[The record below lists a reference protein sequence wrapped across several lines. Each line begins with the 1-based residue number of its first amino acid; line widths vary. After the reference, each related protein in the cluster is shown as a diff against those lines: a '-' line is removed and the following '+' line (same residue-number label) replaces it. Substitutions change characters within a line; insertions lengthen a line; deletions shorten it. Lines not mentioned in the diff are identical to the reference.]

1 MLLGQSEFGTSL
13 PGLSNRG
20 PFTTALHGLPKV
32 IPRTLATKSEIDSF
46 CLVVQMSQKSNS
58 LGFAPNFYST
68 LSTALPFLPLAHASP
83 GALPAENAD
92 SPFPIGVGRTSISR
106 SREEPERARC
116 RAVLRAPPGVP
127 PQRLCRIREN
137 SSSRAL
143 LGQNAL
149 SEQTFPETSRE
160 CQLPHGAARPVG
172 WPPLLSPGPRYRGRS
187 LGASQR
193 ALSPALLQ
201 GTACSPVLRCSAA
214 LRARLRLSGRKCACS
229 APSWSGKM
237 ETSAL
242 VLHFG
247 AIRGHSRSGRRRAGL
262 NGYRLP

>member
-13 PGLSNRG
+13 PELSSRG
-20 PFTTALHGLPKV
+20 PFTAVLHGLPAV
-32 IPRTLATKSEIDSF
+32 VPRTLATRSEIDPF
-46 CLVVQMSQKSNS
+46 CPVAQMSQKSNS

-68 LSTALPFLPLAHASP
+68 LSTIFLFFPLSRAFP

-92 SPFPIGVGRTSISR
+92 SPFSIGVGRTSISR
-106 SREEPERARC
+106 PREQPERGRC
-116 RAVLRAPPGVP
+116 GAVLRAPPGVP
-127 PQRLCRIREN
+127 PQHLRRIREN

-143 LGQNAL
+143 LGQKTL

-172 WPPLLSPGPRYRGRS
+172 RPPLLSPGPRYRGLS
-187 LGASQR
+187 LGASPR

-214 LRARLRLSGRKCACS
+214 LRARLRLSGRKCARS

-237 ETSAL
+237 KTSAL

-247 AIRGHSRSGRRRAGL
+247 AIRGHSRFGRGEPDCRCL
-262 NGYRLP
+262 Q